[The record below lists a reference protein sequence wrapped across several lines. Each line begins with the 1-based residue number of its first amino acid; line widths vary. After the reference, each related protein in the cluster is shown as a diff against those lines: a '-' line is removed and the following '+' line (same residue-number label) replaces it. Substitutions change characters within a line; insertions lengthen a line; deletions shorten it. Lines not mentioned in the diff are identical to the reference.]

1 METFLSQA
9 WREKRLVLL
18 MGMGFPK
25 PTAARPDV
33 SKTWWAREDSNLQ
46 PDRYERSAL
55 TIELRARCVRTQA
68 APLAPH
74 TMPRRERQ
82 SRRLARLMHRKM
94 GRPSLRASRPLGGSS
109 YILKSRLALPLKILV
124 LSSSHSGTL
133 SIHCTAGLLATK
145 GQSTANRRRSM
156 PISITQH
163 NSAGL
168 EKLPLVVM

>member
-1 METFLSQA
+1 MSA
-9 WREKRLVLL
+9 KNVN
-18 MGMGFPK
+18 
-25 PTAARPDV
+25 A
-33 SKTWWAREDSNLQ
+33 WWAREDSNLQ

-55 TIELRARCVRTQA
+55 TIELRARCVRA
-68 APLAPH
+68 RPAPPAPH
-74 TMPRRERQ
+74 TMPPRERQ
-82 SRRLARLMHRKM
+82 SRRGRAADAQKM
-94 GRPSLRASRPLGGSS
+94 GPAKFGASRPPAGSG

-124 LSSSHSGTL
+124 LSSSHSGTV

-145 GQSTANRRRSM
+145 GQSTANRMRSM